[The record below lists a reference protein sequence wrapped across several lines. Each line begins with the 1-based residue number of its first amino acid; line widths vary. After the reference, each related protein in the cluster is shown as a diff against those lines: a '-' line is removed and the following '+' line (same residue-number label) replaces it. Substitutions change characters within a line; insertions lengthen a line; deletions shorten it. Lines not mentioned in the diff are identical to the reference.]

1 MLTVFIRG
9 IAIYILVTF
18 SIRAMGKRQLGEL
31 SPSELVITIL
41 ISNIAT
47 LSMEDLS
54 IPLIRGVV
62 PILTLVCLDILASYA
77 SLKSRRLRSVISGG
91 PRIVISGGRIDQQ
104 ALKEL
109 RFTIDDLC
117 AALRSQGIFDITT
130 VQYAVVETTGNI
142 SALLKNG
149 ELPLT
154 KSDAGCQ
161 TADEDPPI
169 TLISYGDILPGLTP
183 DKKRELIK
191 SLKRKQLG
199 PSEVLLCLERPDGS
213 LAIIKKSG
221 KGA

>member
-77 SLKSRRLRSVISGG
+77 SLKSRRLGSVISGG

-109 RFTIDDLC
+109 RLTIDDLC

-142 SALLKNG
+142 SALLKTG

-169 TLISYGDILPGLTP
+169 TLISDGDNLPGLTP